1 MKQLIWLL
9 VLSTSCA
16 YFNTFYN
23 ARQFHK
29 QAMTAKDKEK
39 DKIQASTL
47 ELFDKSIEK
56 SAIIIKEHPRSRWVD
71 DALFLMGKC
80 YYEKREYVR
89 ARDKLDALD
98 LFYPNSP
105 LRPRAAYYRGLC
117 YLEEKNYG
125 LAIVA
130 FSELAEKN
138 AKYQELCRYR
148 LGEIYFLQADY
159 VKSLDFYKDF
169 LGQFPKTRHRAA
181 VWGYMGDAANNLK
194 KHGLALEHYGRA
206 LKVAK
211 SKDLRDSFKLKMG
224 RSYLLLQDYT
234 GGLTYLRGE
243 TDPEFLLLKTRIF
256 KAAGLKTEQLKL
268 LHELTRD
275 QLGNETAAEVFYE
288 IGRVYQADETYD
300 TALIYFD
307 SAYARAATSPCGENS
322 IKCKQ
327 TINKILEYRAKS
339 QDDPA
344 RAQFLLA
351 ELYFVN
357 LSDTARALVEYE
369 KVYQGFADSPFAP
382 KAMYAYAWITEN
394 MLHQDSLA
402 RVAYR
407 QLIEKYPDTEY
418 SQAARQRIGE

>member
-1 MKQLIWLL
+1 MKHLFWLL
-9 VLSTSCA
+9 ALCTSCA

-29 QAMTAKDKEK
+29 QAMTAKGKEQDKL
-39 DKIQASTL
+39 QSSTL

-71 DALFLMGKC
+71 DALFMMGKC

-105 LRPRAAYYRGLC
+105 LRHQAAYHRGLC

-125 LAIVA
+125 LAAVA
-130 FSELAEKN
+130 FAELAEKN
-138 AKYQELCRYR
+138 PRYKELCLYR
-148 LGEIYFLQADY
+148 LGETYFRQADY
-159 VKSLDFYKDF
+159 VKCLDFYNDF
-169 LGQFPKTRHRAA
+169 LNKFPKTKHRAA
-181 VWGYMGDAANNLK
+181 VWGYMGDAASNLK
-194 KHGLALEHYGRA
+194 DHRPALEYYVRA
-206 LKVAK
+206 LKVTK
-211 SKDLRDSFKLKMG
+211 SKEERDRFKLKVG
-224 RSYLLLQDYT
+224 QCYLLLQDYA
-234 GGLTYLRGE
+234 GGLNYLRGE
-243 TDPEFLLLKTRIF
+243 VAPGFLLLKGKIL
-256 KAAGLKTEQLKL
+256 KAAGRKAEQLKL
-268 LHELTRD
+268 LRELARS
-275 QLGNETAAEVFYE
+275 QLENEMAAEVFYE
-288 IGRVYQADETYD
+288 IGLVYQADEIYD
-300 TALIYFD
+300 TALVHFD
-307 SAYARAATSPCGENS
+307 SAYARAAASPCGENS
-322 IKCKQ
+322 IKCIQ

-357 LSDTARALVEYE
+357 LSDTTRALAEYE

-402 RVAYR
+402 RIAYR